1 MRFLLKKN
9 QLALIL
15 LTLVMM
21 LTVYY
26 IKNPFN
32 SGKDDND
39 DDDDTVDVGGR
50 LEQLAQKRLILK
62 NSRKEIIAE
71 LDAIIASEEASVQ
84 EKAAALDQKNYLNQL
99 TEKELLL
106 ELDIINDG
114 YQDAF
119 VHATEEGIAVT
130 VVADEHSATAADEI
144 ILMTLLELGNVSSKV
159 YVTFQTVAEV
169 NGTSVEE

>member
-26 IKNPFN
+26 IKNPFK
-32 SGKDDND
+32 SGEKGTD
-39 DDDDTVDVGGR
+39 DDDDTNDVSGR
-50 LEQLAQKRLILK
+50 LEKLAEKRLTLK
-62 NSRKEIIAE
+62 NSRKELIVE
-71 LDAIIASEEASVQ
+71 LDVIIASNDASVQ
-84 EKAAALDQKNYLNQL
+84 EKAAALEQKNYLNQL

-106 ELDIINDG
+106 ELDIINKG

-119 VHATEEGIAVT
+119 VHATEDGINVI
-130 VVADEHSATAADEI
+130 VVADEHSVSAADEI
-144 ILMTLLELGNVSSKV
+144 ILMTLLELDYVSSKV
-159 YVTFQTVAEV
+159 YVQFQTVSEV
-169 NGTSVEE
+169 MGTAVE